1 MSKINEYDIEYEI
14 ERIYPYTHG
23 CDEYSSSWECHQE
36 SVCYYYSRF
45 LELYKD
51 KKLTDEKI
59 EEYLSLPEDKI
70 VTCQREALEKLI
82 NFLQRESFI
91 VEIFKNKIKEKE
103 NQINQL
109 QKEVRTIKSKLQEIE
124 ECE

>member
-1 MSKINEYDIEYEI
+1 MNKINKYDIEYEI
-14 ERIYPYTHG
+14 DRIYPYTHG
-23 CDEYSSSWECHQE
+23 CDEYSSSWELHRE
-36 SVCYYYSRF
+36 SVWYYYSKF

-59 EEYLSLPEDKI
+59 KEYLILSKYEIDE
-70 VTCQREALEKLI
+70 CQREALEKLS
-82 NFLQRESFI
+82 NFLQKESFI

-103 NQINQL
+103 NQIKQL

-124 ECE
+124 EVE

>member
-1 MSKINEYDIEYEI
+1 MNKYDIEYEI
-14 ERIYPYTHG
+14 DRIYPYTHG

-36 SVCYYYSRF
+36 TVYYYYSKF

-70 VTCQREALEKLI
+70 DIYQREALEKLS

-91 VEIFKNKIKEKE
+91 VDIFEKQIKEKE
-103 NQINQL
+103 KTIREL
-109 QKEVRTIKSKLQEIE
+109 KKEIKEIQKKLQECKEME
-124 ECE
+124 E